1 MQSLTRSSLHHR
13 APSDIFFLKHKSS
26 IFRQSST
33 CMLFIAEPSPF
44 SVCQI
49 TQSLTCSIMEKP
61 HTGLDD
67 CPRMLLPCF
76 KNKMS
81 VHFAQR
87 FLPRI
92 ACRPRIDRNLSV
104 FSESSSAQR
113 FAFYNRFFPHSDPLS
128 LSQIS
133 FHFPFP
139 KQSLQSGVVS
149 HKNCLI
155 AVTALC
161 GRKERKCRYNS

>member
-1 MQSLTRSSLHHR
+1 
-13 APSDIFFLKHKSS
+13 
-26 IFRQSST
+26 
-33 CMLFIAEPSPF
+33 MLFIAEPSPF

-155 AVTALC
+155 AVAVTEVEVARFRFLRIAISVQWGIFKKLKMALES
-161 GRKERKCRYNS
+161 KESKGNLFLILNS